1 MVKGDT
7 RTRVMDLAEDHL
19 RRKGADGV
27 SYADLSKGIGIRK
40 ASIHYHFPAKSDL
53 LSAVMARYGAAV
65 LGRLDDT
72 WRLPHAAHRVE
83 AFLDLYREALDEGSR
98 LCLCVAYSVAQ
109 DHLHPDTQ
117 AEIAR
122 FREAVITWLMSVF
135 EAGRKDGSI
144 EGVGDLSSEAAAA
157 LALAEGA
164 QIAARLRGSVHPFDQ
179 ATRGLRDRLKLAP
192 F

>member
-1 MVKGDT
+1 MAKVDT
-7 RTRVMDLAEDHL
+7 KTRLMDVAEDQL

-27 SYADLSKGIGIRK
+27 SYADLSKGIGIRT

-53 LSAVMARYGAAV
+53 LSAVMARYSSEV
-65 LGRLDDT
+65 LRHLEDT
-72 WRLPHAAHRVE
+72 WRLPYGAHRIA

-98 LCLCVAYSVAQ
+98 LCLCVAYTVSQ
-109 DHLHPDTQ
+109 ESLHPGTK

-122 FREAVITWLMSVF
+122 FREAVITWLMTSF
-135 EAGRKDGSI
+135 DAGRKDGSI

-179 ATRGLRDRLKLAP
+179 ATRGLRDRLTLTP